1 MSLSEGA
8 IVDPHL
14 LSLTDTLFLSL
25 SRSHLLPEHNGVT
38 VIKDPVRIKNL
49 DISQEGKHRYNIWFQ
64 GEVTGMETSLILYLP
79 FLL

>member
-14 LSLTDTLFLSL
+14 LSLTDTLFFITFPQPLTA
-25 SRSHLLPEHNGVT
+25 RAQWCDCH
-38 VIKDPVRIKNL
+38 KKPVHIKNL

-64 GEVTGMETSLILYLP
+64 GEVTGMET
-79 FLL
+79 